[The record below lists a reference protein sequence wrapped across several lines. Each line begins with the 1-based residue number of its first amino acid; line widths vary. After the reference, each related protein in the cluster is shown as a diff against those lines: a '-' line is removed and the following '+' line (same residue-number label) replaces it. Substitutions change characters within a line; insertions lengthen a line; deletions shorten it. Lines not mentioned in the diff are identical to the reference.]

1 MEKEDIHPAILLGH
15 IIRGVKKKQQN
26 KLELERKRR
35 ENAIANAKENAV
47 INAEQTQTQTQ
58 RKRNYKRPAHYAD
71 GWYGTIWCAKMTRVK
86 VPRLGKSRL
95 SERRGLVCSGRAHSL
110 GQGTS
115 STFVSFLANL
125 KLEKSIMLK

>member
-1 MEKEDIHPAILLGH
+1 M
-15 IIRGVKKKQQN
+15 KKKQQN